1 VSQWRVFF
9 ARRAVKDAALIS
21 AAGLKPKV
29 ESLLALLAEDPYT
42 SPPSFKPLRGDL
54 AGAYS
59 RRITLQHRL
68 VYEVDDRA
76 RVVKILRM
84 WSHYE

>member
-1 VSQWRVFF
+1 MFF
-9 ARRAVKDAALIS
+9 SKQAVKDASRIFN
-21 AAGLKPKV
+21 AGLKPKV
-29 ESLLALLAEDPYT
+29 DVLLALLAEDPYT

-68 VYEVDDRA
+68 VYEVDNGA
-76 RVVKILRM
+76 RVVKVFRM